1 MKTSLWIAPA
11 AFALLAACSGE
22 RPQATP
28 SGTPADGSAPAAAV
42 EESLPTAEEEA
53 AKAAEA
59 IDEANAD
66 AELQRLQKELG
77 DG

>member
-22 RPQATP
+22 SPQATP
-28 SGTPADGSAPAAAV
+28 ATPAAGSEQAAAV

-53 AKAAEA
+53 AKAAET
-59 IDEANAD
+59 IDAGNAD